1 MVENNNKFSELEK
14 QIIAYTQGDL
24 PLDPRPFK
32 PLADQLGISETEVI
46 TRIKN
51 LKAGDYIRRFGA
63 VLRHQ
68 KVGYQSN
75 ALVAWEATTT
85 NADQAGE
92 IMAGC
97 QQVSHCYLRE
107 TPEEFGYNLFTMIH
121 ACSETDLQN
130 VIEQLARA
138 SGLSRYTV
146 IRTRHEY
153 KKTSMV
159 YY

>member
-63 VLRHQ
+63 VLRPQ
-68 KVGYQSN
+68 KVGSQSN
-75 ALVAWEATTT
+75 ALVAWEVTLAH
-85 NADQAGE
+85 ADKAGE
-92 IMAGC
+92 IMANC

-107 TPEEFGYNLFTMIH
+107 TPPEFRYNLFTMIH
-121 ACSETDLQN
+121 ALGEEDLQKI
-130 VIEQLARA
+130 IEKLAQA
-138 SGLSRYTV
+138 AGLTKYTI
-146 IRTRHEY
+146 IRSRHEY